1 MFIYTDEDEAINGLW
16 IKRVKI
22 EYDSDEKL
30 GTGYFLKLYGDFGTD
45 EDKPN
50 FMCYLAWIGPF
61 DTFAE
66 AQKELDGIDSQIS
79 TLNLYPSDEVK
90 VEFEMDDSKDTLD
103 KKEE

>member
-16 IKRVKI
+16 IKRIKI

-30 GTGYFLKLYGDFGTD
+30 GTGYFLKLYGDFGADD
-45 EDKPN
+45 EN
-50 FMCYLAWIGPF
+50 SNLMCYSAWIGPF

>member
-1 MFIYTDEDEAINGLW
+1 MFIYTDDDEAINGLW

-30 GTGYFLKLYGDFGTD
+30 GTGYFLKLYGDFGAD

-50 FMCYLAWIGPF
+50 FMYYSAWIGPF

-90 VEFEMDDSKDTLD
+90 VEFEMDDSKDALD

>member
-1 MFIYTDEDEAINGLW
+1 VRY
-16 IKRVKI
+16 
-22 EYDSDEKL
+22 S
-30 GTGYFLKLYGDFGTD
+30 
-45 EDKPN
+45 
-50 FMCYLAWIGPF
+50 AWIGPF